1 VGERKSKSYVMRERY
16 LDLQTGINLSI
27 KEILEFENQKDVL
40 WQAADEMR
48 SVLEDLAET
57 REELIQE
64 LQHEAEIIRDKLK
77 RYDAAEEVFSDPP
90 GEQPARERERVAHVP
105 PDEGK
110 PMWIGGELY
119 TQKAGAED
127 TNGTF
132 TLVEAVTPPGGGPL
146 PHIHHREDK
155 TFYVLEGELEFRV
168 AEDILEVRAGSWL
181 FVQKGTLHSYKNS
194 GARPARSLGVHTP
207 AGIEK
212 FLEEVS
218 VPAMDGSSPP
228 PFGQEDLDR
237 LVASAPKYGLEIRL
251 PSET

>member
-1 VGERKSKSYVMRERY
+1 MRERY

-57 REELIQE
+57 REELVQE
-64 LQHEAEIIRDKLK
+64 LQHE
-77 RYDAAEEVFSDPP
+77 
-90 GEQPARERERVAHVP
+90 
-105 PDEGK
+105 
-110 PMWIGGELY
+110 
-119 TQKAGAED
+119 AED

-181 FVQKGTLHSYKNS
+181 FVRKGTLHSYKNS

-212 FLEEVS
+212 FFEEVS

-237 LVASAPKYGLEIRL
+237 LVASAKKYGLEIRF